1 MQLGKYVKEIIRIVW
16 NIFHI
21 DYAEVLMYIESKY
34 EIIFGNNFRY
44 VMYDVVY
51 YSATPKYSSTSTIL
65 RYLHVYTA
73 SLPLFCY

>member
-21 DYAEVLMYIESKY
+21 DYAQVLMYIESKK

-44 VMYDVVY
+44 VM
-51 YSATPKYSSTSTIL
+51 
-65 RYLHVYTA
+65 
-73 SLPLFCY
+73 